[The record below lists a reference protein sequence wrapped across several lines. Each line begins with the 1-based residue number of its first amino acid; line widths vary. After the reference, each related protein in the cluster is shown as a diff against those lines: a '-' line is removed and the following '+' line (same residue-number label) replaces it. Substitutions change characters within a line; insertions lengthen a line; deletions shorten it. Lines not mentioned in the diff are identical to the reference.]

1 MSAKITQLS
10 NGVEGVFIKNNRFNT
25 TLISFNFYVP
35 LKKETVADNAL
46 LPFIMTSSSKAY
58 PDFSALNFKLAKL
71 YGANLSA
78 SAEKVGDYQLL
89 KTSISVIDDRFSLDN
104 ESLCDSAVEL
114 LTQLI
119 FEPKVENGA
128 FCEEDV
134 QREKR
139 KAIEHIRGDLA
150 QKRTYAKK
158 RLIEEMYKGEAYG
171 LPKCG
176 NEEQVNAI
184 TGESLYTAWKK
195 LLSTAFLR
203 VNVISRTIPQG
214 LFDKISQKFDT
225 IERCNIPD
233 CTKSTP
239 TAAIQK
245 PNTVVE
251 KMDIAQ
257 GKLCMGFSSE
267 LYGDDQSTAALT
279 VMCDIFGG
287 GPYSRLFTNVR
298 EKLSLCY
305 YCASGSV
312 KSKGLITVDS
322 GVEKENANK
331 AEREIL
337 NQLDIIKQNLFTD
350 EEFESSIKSI
360 TDSFKSYNDSQGLL
374 DAWYSLKIVKNRLL
388 SPEDAAELILNVTRN
403 DVVYAAR
410 GVKLHT
416 VYKLLPEDKEGEN
429 V

>member
-10 NGVEGVFIKNNRFNT
+10 NGAEGVFIKNERFNT
-25 TLISFNFYVP
+25 TLVSFNFYVP
-35 LKKETVADNAL
+35 MAKDTAAEYAL
-46 LPFIMTSSSKAY
+46 LPFVMTTCNKQY

-78 SAEKVGDYQLL
+78 SAEKVGDFQLL
-89 KTSISVIDDRFSLDN
+89 KIAISTIDDRFSLDN
-104 ESLCDSAVEL
+104 ESLCDSATEL
-114 LTQLI
+114 LTKLI

-134 QREKR
+134 AREKR

-150 QKRTYAKK
+150 QKRIYAKK
-158 RLIEEMYKGEAYG
+158 RLIEEMYKGEPYG
-171 LPKCG
+171 VAKCG
-176 NEEQVNAI
+176 SEEDVEKI
-184 TGESLYTAWKK
+184 TGESLYKAWQK

-203 VNVISRTIPQG
+203 VNVISRSMPAG
-214 LFDKISQKFDT
+214 LFDGIAEKLSDIT
-225 IERCNIPD
+225 RENITD
-233 CTKSTP
+233 CTTSTP
-239 TAAIQK
+239 TAAVSK
-245 PNTVVE
+245 PNTVIE
-251 KMDIAQ
+251 TMDIAQ

-267 LYGDDQSTAALT
+267 LYGDDESTAALT

-298 EKLSLCY
+298 EKYSLCY
-305 YCASGSV
+305 YCASSSV
-312 KSKGLITVDS
+312 KAKGLITVDS
-322 GVEKENANK
+322 GIEKENATK

-374 DAWYSLKIVKNRLL
+374 DAWYSLKIVKDKLV
-388 SPEDAAELILNVTRN
+388 SPEEAAETISRVTRN

-416 VYKLLPEDKEGEN
+416 VYKLLPNDKDGDK
-429 V
+429 

>member
-1 MSAKITQLS
+1 MSAKITKLS
-10 NGVEGVFIKNNRFNT
+10 NGAEGVFIKNDRFNT
-25 TLISFNFYVP
+25 TSISFNFYVP
-35 LKKETVADNAL
+35 LQKETAADYAL
-46 LPFIMTSSSKAY
+46 LPFVMTTCSKDY

-78 SAEKVGDYQLL
+78 SAEKVGDFQML
-89 KTSISVIDDRFSLDN
+89 KIAISTIDDRFALDN
-104 ESLCDSAVEL
+104 ESLCDSATEL

-119 FEPKVENGA
+119 FEPKAENGA

-134 QREKR
+134 AREKR

-150 QKRTYAKK
+150 QKRIYAKK

-171 LPKCG
+171 VAKCG
-176 NEEQVNAI
+176 TEEDVEKI
-184 TGESLYTAWKK
+184 TGQSLFAAWQK

-203 VNVISRTIPQG
+203 VNVISRSMPQG
-214 LFDKISQKFDT
+214 LFDKISEKFESIT
-225 IERCNIPD
+225 RENIVD
-233 CTKSTP
+233 CTYSAP
-239 TAAIQK
+239 TKAIDK
-245 PNTVVE
+245 PNTVIE
-251 KMDIAQ
+251 QMDIAQ

-267 LYGDDQSTAALT
+267 LYGEDAAALT

-298 EKLSLCY
+298 EKYSLCY
-305 YCASGSV
+305 YCASGAV

-322 GVEKENANK
+322 GIEKENATK
-331 AEREIL
+331 AEKEIL
-337 NQLDIIKQNLFTD
+337 NQLDIMKQNLFTD
-350 EEFESSIKSI
+350 EEFQSSIKSI

-374 DAWYSLKIVKNRLL
+374 DAWYSLKIVKDRLI
-388 SPEDAAELILNVTRN
+388 SPEEAAQEILNVTRN

-416 VYKLLPEDKEGEN
+416 VYKLLPNDKEVGK
-429 V
+429 

>member
-10 NGVEGVFIKNNRFNT
+10 NGAEGVFIKNERFNT
-25 TLISFNFYVP
+25 TLVSFNFYVP
-35 LKKETVADNAL
+35 MAKDTAAEYAL
-46 LPFIMTSSSKAY
+46 LPFIMTSSSKEY
-58 PDFSALNFKLAKL
+58 PDFSRLNFKLAKL

-78 SAEKVGDYQLL
+78 SAEKVGDFQLL
-89 KTSISVIDDRFSLDN
+89 KIAISTIDDRFALDD
-104 ESLCDSAVEL
+104 ESLCDSAVQL

-119 FEPKVENGA
+119 FEPKVNDNA

-134 QREKR
+134 AREKR

-150 QKRTYAKK
+150 QKRIYAKK

-171 LPKCG
+171 VAKCG
-176 NEEQVNAI
+176 TEEDVDKI
-184 TGESLYTAWKK
+184 TGKSLYNAWKK

-203 VNVISRTIPQG
+203 VNVISRSMPQG
-214 LFDKISQKFDT
+214 LFDGIS
-225 IERCNIPD
+225 ERLNTLTRENIPD

-239 TAAIQK
+239 TAAISK
-245 PNTVVE
+245 PQTVIE

-267 LYGDDQSTAALT
+267 LYGDDAETAALT

-298 EKLSLCY
+298 EKYSLCY
-305 YCASGSV
+305 YCASSAV
-312 KSKGLITVDS
+312 KAKGLITVDS
-322 GVEKENANK
+322 GIEKENATK

-337 NQLDIIKQNLFTD
+337 NQLDIMKQNLFTD
-350 EEFESSIKSI
+350 DEFQSSIKSI

-374 DAWYSLKIVKNRLL
+374 DAWYSLKIVKDKLL
-388 SPEDAAELILNVTRN
+388 SPEEAAEAITKVTRN

-416 VYKLLPEDKEGEN
+416 VYKLLPEDKEVE
-429 V
+429 

>member
-10 NGVEGVFIKNNRFNT
+10 NGAEGVFIKNERFNT
-25 TLISFNFYVP
+25 TLVSFNFYVP
-35 LKKETVADNAL
+35 MSKETAAEYAL
-46 LPFIMTSSSKAY
+46 LPFVMTTCSKKY

-89 KTSISVIDDRFSLDN
+89 KIAISTIDDRFALDD
-104 ESLCDSAVEL
+104 ESLCDSATEL

-119 FEPKVENGA
+119 FEPKIENGV
-128 FCEEDV
+128 FCEDDV

-150 QKRTYAKK
+150 QKRVYAKK
-158 RLIEEMYKGEAYG
+158 RLIEEMYKNEPYG
-171 LPKCG
+171 VAKCG
-176 NEEQVNAI
+176 TEEDVQKI
-184 TGESLYTAWKK
+184 TGESLFVAWQK

-203 VNVISRTIPQG
+203 VNVISRSMPQG
-214 LFDKISQKFDT
+214 LFDGLAEKLNSIVR
-225 IERCNIPD
+225 ENIPD
-233 CTKSTP
+233 CTKSSP
-239 TAAIQK
+239 TLAVK
-245 PNTVVE
+245 TPNTVVE

-267 LYGDDQSTAALT
+267 LYGDDSKTAALT

-298 EKLSLCY
+298 EKYSLCY
-305 YCASGSV
+305 YCASSSV
-312 KSKGLITVDS
+312 KAKGLITVDS
-322 GVEKENANK
+322 GIEKENATK
-331 AEREIL
+331 AEKEIL

-360 TDSFKSYNDSQGLL
+360 IDSFKSYNDSQGLL
-374 DAWYSLKIVKNRLL
+374 DAWYSLKIVKDRLL
-388 SPEDAAELILNVTRN
+388 SPEEAAEDILKVTRN

-416 VYKLLPEDKEGEN
+416 VYKLLPNDKEGE
-429 V
+429 

>member
-10 NGVEGVFIKNNRFNT
+10 NGAEGVFIKNDRFNT
-25 TLISFNFYVP
+25 TLVSFNFYVP
-35 LKKETVADNAL
+35 LSNETAAEYAL
-46 LPFIMTSSSKAY
+46 LPFVMTTCSAAY
-58 PDFSALNFKLAKL
+58 PNFSALNFKLAKL

-78 SAEKVGDYQLL
+78 SAEKVGDFQLL
-89 KTSISVIDDRFSLDN
+89 KIAISTIDDRFSLDN
-104 ESLCDSAVEL
+104 ESLCDSATEL
-114 LTQLI
+114 LTQLV
-119 FEPKVENGA
+119 FEPKVQNGA

-134 QREKR
+134 AREKR

-171 LPKCG
+171 VAKCG
-176 NEEQVNAI
+176 TEEQVQKI
-184 TGESLYTAWKK
+184 TGESLYTAWKR

-203 VNVISRTIPQG
+203 VNVISRSMPQG
-214 LFDKISQKFDT
+214 LFDGISQKLNSIT
-225 IERCNIPD
+225 RENIAD
-233 CTKSTP
+233 CTESAP
-239 TAAIQK
+239 TVAAAK

-251 KMDIAQ
+251 EMDIAQ
-257 GKLCMGFSSE
+257 GKLCMGFSSDI
-267 LYGDDQSTAALT
+267 YGDEQSAAALT

-298 EKLSLCY
+298 EKYSLCY
-305 YCASGSV
+305 YCSSSSV

-322 GVEKENANK
+322 GIEKENAEK
-331 AEREIL
+331 AEKEIL
-337 NQLDIIKQNLFTD
+337 NQLSIIKQNLFTD

-374 DAWYSLKIVKNRLL
+374 DAWYSLKIVKDNLL
-388 SPEDAAELILNVTRN
+388 SPEDAAEAILSVTRN

-416 VYKLLPEDKEGEN
+416 VYKLLPKVKDGDK
-429 V
+429 

>member
-10 NGVEGVFIKNNRFNT
+10 NGAEGVFINNDRFNT
-25 TLISFNFYVP
+25 TLVSFNFYVP
-35 LKKETVADNAL
+35 MAKETAAEYAL
-46 LPFIMTSSSKAY
+46 LPFVMTTCSKKY

-89 KTSISVIDDRFSLDN
+89 KIAISTIDDRFALDD
-104 ESLCDSAVEL
+104 ESLCDSAVEM

-119 FEPKVENGA
+119 FEPKAENSA

-134 QREKR
+134 AREKR

-150 QKRTYAKK
+150 QKRVYAKK
-158 RLIEEMYKGEAYG
+158 RLIEEMYKDEPYG
-171 LPKCG
+171 VAKCG
-176 NEEQVNAI
+176 TEEDVQKI
-184 TGESLYTAWKK
+184 TGESLFAAWQK

-203 VNVISRTIPQG
+203 VNVISRSMPQG
-214 LFDKISQKFDT
+214 LFDGLAEKLNSIVR
-225 IERCNIPD
+225 ENITD
-233 CTKSTP
+233 CTKSAP
-239 TAAIQK
+239 TAAVK
-245 PNTVVE
+245 APNTVVE

-267 LYGDDQSTAALT
+267 LYGDDSETAALT

-298 EKLSLCY
+298 EKYSLCY
-305 YCASGSV
+305 YCASSSV
-312 KSKGLITVDS
+312 KAKGLITVDS
-322 GVEKENANK
+322 GIEKENATK

-374 DAWYSLKIVKNRLL
+374 DAWYSLKIVKDKLL
-388 SPEDAAELILNVTRN
+388 SPEEAAEDILKVTRN

-416 VYKLLPEDKEGEN
+416 VYKLLPNDKEGEQ
-429 V
+429 

>member
-10 NGVEGVFIKNNRFNT
+10 NGAEGVFIENDRFNT

-35 LKKETVADNAL
+35 LASETVAEYAL
-46 LPFIMTSSSKAY
+46 LPFVLTTCSKAY

-89 KTSISVIDDRFSLDN
+89 KIAISTIDDRFALDN
-104 ESLCDSAVEL
+104 ESLCDSATEL

-119 FEPKVENGA
+119 FEPKIQDNA
-128 FCEEDV
+128 FCDDDIT
-134 QREKR
+134 REKR

-150 QKRTYAKK
+150 QKRLYAKK
-158 RLIEEMYKGEAYG
+158 RLIEEMYKFEPYG

-176 NEEQVNAI
+176 TEEQVEAI
-184 TGESLYTAWKK
+184 TGDSLYSAWKK

-203 VNVISRTIPQG
+203 VNVISRSMPQG
-214 LFDKISQKFDT
+214 LFDKLSDRLNCIT
-225 IERCNIPD
+225 RENIAD
-233 CTKSTP
+233 CTRSTP
-239 TAAIQK
+239 TKAIDK

-257 GKLCMGFSSE
+257 GKLCLGFSSE
-267 LYGDDQSTAALT
+267 LYGDDSETAALT

-298 EKLSLCY
+298 EKHSLCY
-305 YCASGSV
+305 YCASSSV

-322 GVEKENANK
+322 GIEKENAVQ
-331 AEREIL
+331 AEKEIL
-337 NQLDIIKQNLFTD
+337 NQLSVIKQNLFTD
-350 EEFESSIKSI
+350 EEFQSSIKSI

-374 DAWYSLKIVKNRLL
+374 DAWYSLKIVKDKLL
-388 SPEDAAELILNVTRN
+388 SPEEAAQNILNVTRN

-416 VYKLLPEDKEGEN
+416 VYKLLPQDKEGE
-429 V
+429 

>member
-1 MSAKITQLS
+1 MSDKITQLS
-10 NGVEGVFIKNNRFNT
+10 NGAEGIFIKNDRFNT
-25 TLISFNFYVP
+25 TLVSFNFYVP
-35 LKKETVADNAL
+35 MSQETAAEYAL
-46 LPFIMTSSSKAY
+46 LPFVMTTCSKAY
-58 PDFSALNFKLAKL
+58 PNFSALNFKLAKL

-89 KTSISVIDDRFSLDN
+89 KIAISTIDDRFALDD
-104 ESLCDSAVEL
+104 ESLCDSAIQL
-114 LTQLI
+114 LSQLI
-119 FEPKVENGA
+119 FEPKTENGS

-134 QREKR
+134 AREKR

-150 QKRTYAKK
+150 QKRIYAKK
-158 RLIEEMYKGEAYG
+158 RLIEEMYKGEPYG
-171 LPKCG
+171 VAKCG
-176 NEEQVNAI
+176 SEEDVERI
-184 TGESLYTAWKK
+184 TGESLYNAWAR

-203 VNVISRTIPQG
+203 VNVISRSMPSG
-214 LFDKISQKFDT
+214 LFDGLAEKLST
-225 IERCNIPD
+225 ITRENITD
-233 CTKSTP
+233 CTQSAP
-239 TAAIQK
+239 TTAVQK

-267 LYGDDQSTAALT
+267 LYGDDCETAALT

-298 EKLSLCY
+298 EKYSLCY
-305 YCASGSV
+305 YCASNSV
-312 KSKGLITVDS
+312 KAKGLITVDS
-322 GVEKENANK
+322 GIEKENATK

-337 NQLDIIKQNLFTD
+337 NQLDIMKQNLFTD
-350 EEFESSIKSI
+350 EEFQSSIKSI

-374 DAWYSLKIVKNRLL
+374 DAWYSLKIVKDKLL
-388 SPEDAAELILNVTRN
+388 SPEEAAEDILKVTRN

-416 VYKLLPEDKEGEN
+416 IYKLLPNDKDGDQ
-429 V
+429 

>member
-10 NGVEGVFIKNNRFNT
+10 NGAEGVFIKNDRFNT
-25 TLISFNFYVP
+25 TLVSFNFYMP
-35 LKKETVADNAL
+35 LASETVAEYAL
-46 LPFIMTSSSKAY
+46 LPFVMTTCSKDY
-58 PDFSALNFKLAKL
+58 PDFSSLNFKLAKL

-78 SAEKVGDYQLL
+78 SAEKVGDFQLL
-89 KTSISVIDDRFSLDN
+89 KIAISTIDDRFALDD
-104 ESLCDSAVEL
+104 ESLCDSAVQL
-114 LTQLI
+114 LNQLI
-119 FEPKVENGA
+119 FEPKAENGA

-150 QKRTYAKK
+150 QKRIYAKK
-158 RLIEEMYKGEAYG
+158 RLIEEMYKGEPYG

-176 NEEQVNAI
+176 TEEQVEKI
-184 TGESLYTAWKK
+184 TGESLYVAWKK

-203 VNVISRTIPQG
+203 VNVISRSMPQG
-214 LFDKISQKFDT
+214 LFDKISEKFS
-225 IERCNIPD
+225 EVVRENIPD
-233 CTKSTP
+233 CTQSAPTP
-239 TAAIQK
+239 AIK
-245 PNTVVE
+245 TPNTVVE

-267 LYGDDQSTAALT
+267 LYGDDSETAALT

-298 EKLSLCY
+298 EKYSLCY
-305 YCASGSV
+305 YCASSSV

-322 GVEKENANK
+322 GIEKENATK

-337 NQLDIIKQNLFTD
+337 NQLDIMKQNLFTD
-350 EEFESSIKSI
+350 EEFQSSIKSI

-374 DAWYSLKIVKNRLL
+374 DAWYSLKIVKDKLL
-388 SPEDAAELILNVTRN
+388 SPEEAAEDILKVTRN

-416 VYKLLPEDKEGEN
+416 VYKLLREDKEGE
-429 V
+429 

>member
-10 NGVEGVFIKNNRFNT
+10 NGAEGVFIKNDRFNT
-25 TLISFNFYVP
+25 TLVSFNFYVP
-35 LKKETVADNAL
+35 LTKETAAEYAL
-46 LPFIMTSSSKAY
+46 LPFVMTTCSKAY
-58 PDFSALNFKLAKL
+58 PDFSSLNFKLAKL

-89 KTSISVIDDRFSLDN
+89 KIAISTIDDRFALDE
-104 ESLCDSAVEL
+104 ESLCDSVTDL
-114 LTQLI
+114 LTQLV

-134 QREKR
+134 AREKR

-150 QKRTYAKK
+150 QKRIYAKK

-171 LPKCG
+171 VPKCG
-176 NEEQVNAI
+176 TEEDVEKI
-184 TGESLYTAWKK
+184 TGESLYNAWQR

-203 VNVISRTIPQG
+203 VNVISRSMPNG
-214 LFDKISQKFDT
+214 LFDKISEKFDT
-225 IERCNIPD
+225 LTRDNIPD
-233 CTKSTP
+233 CTQSTP
-239 TAAIQK
+239 TPAVK
-245 PNTVVE
+245 TPNTVIE
-251 KMDIAQ
+251 NMDVAQ

-267 LYGDDQSTAALT
+267 LYGDDSQSAALT

-298 EKLSLCY
+298 EKYSLCY
-305 YCASGSV
+305 YCASSSV

-322 GVEKENANK
+322 GIEKENATK

-350 EEFESSIKSI
+350 EEFDSSIKSI

-374 DAWYSLKIVKNRLL
+374 DAWYSLKIVKDRLL
-388 SPEDAAELILNVTRN
+388 SPEEATEDILKVTRN

-416 VYKLLPEDKEGEN
+416 VYKLLPNERQGEQ
-429 V
+429 

>member
-10 NGVEGVFIKNNRFNT
+10 NGVEGVFIKNQRFNT

-46 LPFIMTSSSKAY
+46 LPFIMTSCSKSF

-71 YGANLSA
+71 YGANLSS

-89 KTSISVIDDRFSLDN
+89 KIAISVIDDRFSLDN

-128 FCEEDV
+128 FCEEDLA
-134 QREKR
+134 REKR

-158 RLIEEMYKGEAYG
+158 RLIEEMYKDEAYG
-171 LPKCG
+171 VPKCG
-176 NEEQVNAI
+176 TEEQVEKI
-184 TGESLYTAWKK
+184 TGESLYAAWVN
-195 LLSTAFLR
+195 LLSSAFLR
-203 VNVISRTIPQG
+203 VNVISRAMPQG
-214 LFDKISQKFDT
+214 LFDKISEKFNA
-225 IERCNIPD
+225 IERKDIPD
-233 CTKSTP
+233 CTKSCP
-239 TAAIQK
+239 TAPASK
-245 PNTVVE
+245 VNTVIE
-251 KMDIAQ
+251 NMDIAQ

-267 LYGDDQSTAALT
+267 LYGDDQKTAALT

-287 GPYSRLFTNVR
+287 GPYSRLFANVR
-298 EKLSLCY
+298 EKMSLCY
-305 YCASGSV
+305 YCASSSV

-322 GVEKENANK
+322 GVEKENATK

-350 EEFESSIKSI
+350 EEFQSSIKSI

-374 DAWYSLKIVKNRLL
+374 DAWYSLKIVKNKLL
-388 SPEDAAELILNVTRN
+388 SPEEASEMISNVTRN

-416 VYKLLPEDKEGEN
+416 VYKLLPGVKEG
-429 V
+429 

>member
-10 NGVEGVFIKNNRFNT
+10 NGVEGVFIKNDRFNT
-25 TLISFNFYVP
+25 TSISFNFYVP
-35 LKKETVADNAL
+35 LASETVAEYAL
-46 LPFIMTSSSKAY
+46 LPFVMTTCSASY

-89 KTSISVIDDRFSLDN
+89 KIAISTIDDRFSLDG
-104 ESLCDSAVEL
+104 ESLCDSAVDL
-114 LTQLI
+114 LTQLV
-119 FEPKVENGA
+119 FEPKVENNA
-128 FCEEDV
+128 FCAEDV
-134 QREKR
+134 AREKR

-171 LPKCG
+171 LSKCG
-176 NEEQVNAI
+176 TENQVEKI
-184 TGESLYTAWKK
+184 TGESLYAAWRK

-203 VNVISRTIPQG
+203 VNVISRSMPNG
-214 LFDKISQKFDT
+214 LFEKISQKFEGLSRTDIT
-225 IERCNIPD
+225 D
-233 CTKSTP
+233 CTQSTP
-239 TAAIQK
+239 TKASAK

-251 KMDIAQ
+251 NMDIAQ

-267 LYGDDQSTAALT
+267 LYGDDQTTAALT

-298 EKLSLCY
+298 EKYSLCY
-305 YCASGSV
+305 YCASATV

-322 GVEKENANK
+322 GIEKENADK
-331 AEREIL
+331 AQKEIL

-350 EEFESSIKSI
+350 EEFNSSIKSI
-360 TDSFKSYNDSQGLL
+360 VDSFKSYNDSQGLL
-374 DAWYSLKIVKNRLL
+374 DAWYSLKIVKDKLL
-388 SPEDAAELILNVTRN
+388 SPEEAAEGILKVSRN

-416 VYKLLPEDKEGEN
+416 VYKLLPNDKEGNE
-429 V
+429 

>member
-10 NGVEGVFIKNNRFNT
+10 NGAEGVFIKNDRFNT
-25 TLISFNFYVP
+25 TLVSFNFYVP
-35 LKKETVADNAL
+35 MAKDTAAEYAL
-46 LPFIMTSSSKAY
+46 LPFVMTTCSKAY

-78 SAEKVGDYQLL
+78 SAEKVGDFQLL
-89 KTSISVIDDRFSLDN
+89 KIAISTIDDRFSLDN
-104 ESLCDSAVEL
+104 ESLCDSATEL
-114 LTQLI
+114 LTSLI
-119 FEPKVENGA
+119 FEPKVENNGA

-150 QKRTYAKK
+150 QKRIYAKK
-158 RLIEEMYKGEAYG
+158 RLIEEMYKGEPYG
-171 LPKCG
+171 VAKCG
-176 NEEQVNAI
+176 SEEDVEKI
-184 TGESLYTAWKK
+184 TGESLYKAWQK

-203 VNVISRTIPQG
+203 VNVISRSMPQG
-214 LFDKISQKFDT
+214 LFDGIAEKLGDIT
-225 IERCNIPD
+225 RENITD
-233 CTKSTP
+233 CTASSP
-239 TAAIQK
+239 TAAVSK
-245 PNTVVE
+245 PNTVIE
-251 KMDIAQ
+251 TMDIAQ

-267 LYGDDQSTAALT
+267 LYGDDESTAALT

-298 EKLSLCY
+298 EKYSLCY
-305 YCASGSV
+305 YCTSGSV
-312 KSKGLITVDS
+312 KSKGLITVES
-322 GVEKENANK
+322 GIEKENATK

-337 NQLDIIKQNLFTD
+337 NQLDIMKQNLFTD
-350 EEFESSIKSI
+350 EEFQSSIKSI

-374 DAWYSLKIVKNRLL
+374 DAWYSLKIVKDKLV
-388 SPEDAAELILNVTRN
+388 SPEEAAETISRVTRN

-416 VYKLLPEDKEGEN
+416 VYKLLPNDKDGDK
-429 V
+429 

>member
-10 NGVEGVFIKNNRFNT
+10 NGVEGVFIKNDRFNT

-35 LKKETVADNAL
+35 LASETVAEYAL
-46 LPFIMTSSSKAY
+46 LPFVMTTCSKAY

-89 KTSISVIDDRFSLDN
+89 KIAISTIDDRFALDD

-119 FEPKVENGA
+119 FEPKVENNA
-128 FCEEDV
+128 FCNEDV
-134 QREKR
+134 AREKR

-171 LPKCG
+171 LSKCG
-176 NEEQVNAI
+176 TEEQVEKI
-184 TGESLYTAWKK
+184 TGESLYNAWGK

-203 VNVISRTIPQG
+203 VNVISRSMPNG
-214 LFDKISQKFDT
+214 LFDKISERFDT
-225 IERCNIPD
+225 LIRNNIPD
-233 CTKSTP
+233 CTQSSP
-239 TAAIQK
+239 TLAIK
-245 PNTVVE
+245 TPNTVIE

-267 LYGDDQSTAALT
+267 LYGDDASTAALT

-298 EKLSLCY
+298 EKYSLCY
-305 YCASGSV
+305 YCASSSV
-312 KSKGLITVDS
+312 KAKGLITVDS
-322 GVEKENANK
+322 GIEKENATK
-331 AEREIL
+331 AEKEIL
-337 NQLDIIKQNLFTD
+337 NQLDIMKQNLFTD
-350 EEFESSIKSI
+350 EEFQSSIKSI

-374 DAWYSLKIVKNRLL
+374 DAWYSLKIVKDKLI
-388 SPEDAAELILNVTRN
+388 SPEQAAEDILKVTRN

-416 VYKLLPEDKEGEN
+416 VYKLLPEDKEVE
-429 V
+429 

>member
-10 NGVEGVFIKNNRFNT
+10 NGVEGVFIKNDRFNT
-25 TLISFNFYVP
+25 TSISFNFYVP
-35 LKKETVADNAL
+35 LSSDTVAEYAL
-46 LPFIMTSSSKAY
+46 LPFVMTTCSAAY

-89 KTSISVIDDRFSLDN
+89 KIAISTIDDRYALDN

-119 FEPKVENGA
+119 FEPKAENGA
-128 FCEEDV
+128 FCESDV
-134 QREKR
+134 EREKR

-176 NEEQVNAI
+176 TESQVEKI
-184 TGESLYTAWKK
+184 TGESLYSAWGK

-203 VNVISRTIPQG
+203 VNVISHSMPNG
-214 LFDKISQKFDT
+214 LFDKISEKFDSLT
-225 IERCNIPD
+225 RSNIPD
-233 CTKSTP
+233 CTQSAPTP
-239 TAAIQK
+239 AVKT
-245 PNTVVE
+245 PNTVIE

-267 LYGDDQSTAALT
+267 LYGDDAGTAALT

-298 EKLSLCY
+298 EKYSLCY
-305 YCASGSV
+305 YCASSSV
-312 KSKGLITVDS
+312 KAKGLITVDS
-322 GVEKENANK
+322 GIEKENAVK
-331 AEREIL
+331 AEKEIL

-374 DAWYSLKIVKNRLL
+374 DAWYSLKIVKDKLI
-388 SPEDAAELILNVTRN
+388 SPEEAAEEILQITRN

-416 VYKLLPEDKEGEN
+416 VYKLLPEDKE
-429 V
+429 VQA

>member
-10 NGVEGVFIKNNRFNT
+10 NGVEGVFIKNDRFNT

-35 LKKETVADNAL
+35 MSRDTAAEYAL
-46 LPFIMTSSSKAY
+46 LPFVMTTCSKDY
-58 PDFSALNFKLAKL
+58 PDFSRLNFKLAKL

-89 KTSISVIDDRFSLDN
+89 KIAISTIDDRFALDN
-104 ESLCDSAVEL
+104 ESLCDNAIEL
-114 LTQLI
+114 LGQLI
-119 FEPKVENGA
+119 FEPKVQDGA

-134 QREKR
+134 EREKR

-150 QKRTYAKK
+150 QKRIYAKK
-158 RLIEEMYKGEAYG
+158 RLIEEMYKDEAYG
-171 LPKCG
+171 VPKCG
-176 NEEQVNAI
+176 TEEQVQKI
-184 TGESLYTAWKK
+184 TGESLYNAWVK

-203 VNVISRTIPQG
+203 VNVISRSMPTG
-214 LFDKISQKFDT
+214 LFDGIAEKFSSINRYD
-225 IERCNIPD
+225 IPD
-233 CTKSTP
+233 CTQSAP
-239 TAAIQK
+239 TAAIKK
-245 PNTVVE
+245 PNTVIE
-251 KMDIAQ
+251 EMDIAQ

-267 LYGDDQSTAALT
+267 LYGDDELAAALT

-298 EKLSLCY
+298 EKMSLCY

-374 DAWYSLKIVKNRLL
+374 DAWYSLKIVKDKLL
-388 SPEDAAELILNVTRN
+388 SPEEAAELILGVTRN
-403 DVVYAAR
+403 DVVYTAR

-416 VYKLLPEDKEGEN
+416 VYKLLPKEKEGK
-429 V
+429 

>member
-1 MSAKITQLS
+1 MSDKITQLS
-10 NGVEGVFIKNNRFNT
+10 NGAEGIFIKNDRFNT
-25 TLISFNFYVP
+25 TLVSFNFYVP
-35 LKKETVADNAL
+35 MSQETAAEYAL
-46 LPFIMTSSSKAY
+46 LPFVMTTCSKAY
-58 PDFSALNFKLAKL
+58 PNFSALNFKLAKL

-89 KTSISVIDDRFSLDN
+89 KIAISTIDDRFALDD
-104 ESLCDSAVEL
+104 ESLCDSAIQL
-114 LTQLI
+114 LSQLI
-119 FEPKVENGA
+119 FEPKAENGS

-134 QREKR
+134 AREKR

-150 QKRTYAKK
+150 QKRIYAKK
-158 RLIEEMYKGEAYG
+158 RLIEEMYKGEPYG
-171 LPKCG
+171 VAKCG
-176 NEEQVNAI
+176 SEEDVERI
-184 TGESLYTAWKK
+184 TGESLYNAWAR

-203 VNVISRTIPQG
+203 VNVISRSMPSG
-214 LFDKISQKFDT
+214 LFDGLAEKLST
-225 IERCNIPD
+225 ITRENITD
-233 CTKSTP
+233 CTQSAP
-239 TAAIQK
+239 TTAVQK

-267 LYGDDQSTAALT
+267 LYGDDCETAALT

-298 EKLSLCY
+298 EKYSLCY
-305 YCASGSV
+305 YCASNSV
-312 KSKGLITVDS
+312 KAKGLITVDS
-322 GVEKENANK
+322 GIEKENATK

-337 NQLDIIKQNLFTD
+337 NQLDIMKQNLFTD
-350 EEFESSIKSI
+350 EEFQSSIKSI

-374 DAWYSLKIVKNRLL
+374 DAWYSLKIVKDKLL
-388 SPEDAAELILNVTRN
+388 SPEEAAEDILKVTRN

-416 VYKLLPEDKEGEN
+416 IYKLLPNDKDGDQ
-429 V
+429 

>member
-1 MSAKITQLS
+1 MSAKITQLL
-10 NGVEGVFIKNNRFNT
+10 NGVEGVFIKNDRFNT
-25 TLISFNFYVP
+25 TLVSFNFYVP
-35 LKKETVADNAL
+35 MAKDTAAEYAL
-46 LPFIMTSSSKAY
+46 LPFVMTSSNKQY

-78 SAEKVGDYQLL
+78 SAEKVGDFQLL
-89 KTSISVIDDRFSLDN
+89 KIAISTIDDRFSLDN
-104 ESLCDSAVEL
+104 ESLCDSATEL

-134 QREKR
+134 AREKR

-150 QKRTYAKK
+150 QKRIYAKK
-158 RLIEEMYKGEAYG
+158 RLIEEMYKGEPYG
-171 LPKCG
+171 VAKCG
-176 NEEQVNAI
+176 SEEDVEKI
-184 TGESLYTAWKK
+184 TGKSLYKAWQK

-203 VNVISRTIPQG
+203 VNVISRSMPAG
-214 LFDKISQKFDT
+214 LFDGIAEKLGS
-225 IERCNIPD
+225 IPRENVTD

-239 TAAIQK
+239 TAAVSK
-245 PNTVVE
+245 PNTVIE
-251 KMDIAQ
+251 TMDIAQ

-267 LYGDDQSTAALT
+267 LYGDDESTAALT

-298 EKLSLCY
+298 EKYSLCY
-305 YCASGSV
+305 YCTSGSV
-312 KSKGLITVDS
+312 KSKGLITVES
-322 GVEKENANK
+322 GIEKENATK

-337 NQLDIIKQNLFTD
+337 NQLDIMKQNLFTD
-350 EEFESSIKSI
+350 EEFLSSIKSI

-374 DAWYSLKIVKNRLL
+374 DAWYSLKIVKDKLV
-388 SPEDAAELILNVTRN
+388 SPEEAAETISRVTRN
-403 DVVYAAR
+403 DVVYAAL

-416 VYKLLPEDKEGEN
+416 VYKLLPNDKDGDA
-429 V
+429 

>member
-1 MSAKITQLS
+1 MSAKITKLS
-10 NGVEGVFIKNNRFNT
+10 NGAEGVFIKNDRFNT
-25 TLISFNFYVP
+25 TSISFNFYVP
-35 LKKETVADNAL
+35 LQKETAAEYAL
-46 LPFIMTSSSKAY
+46 LPFVMTTCSKDY

-78 SAEKVGDYQLL
+78 SAEKVGDFQML
-89 KTSISVIDDRFSLDN
+89 KIAISTIDDRFALDN
-104 ESLCDSAVEL
+104 ESLCDSATEL

-119 FEPKVENGA
+119 FEPKAENGA

-134 QREKR
+134 AREKR

-150 QKRTYAKK
+150 QKRIYAKK

-171 LPKCG
+171 VAKCG
-176 NEEQVNAI
+176 TEEDVEKI
-184 TGESLYTAWKK
+184 TGQSLFSAWQK

-203 VNVISRTIPQG
+203 VNVISRSMPQG
-214 LFDKISQKFDT
+214 LFDKISEKFESIT
-225 IERCNIPD
+225 RKNIVD
-233 CTKSTP
+233 CTYSAP
-239 TAAIQK
+239 TKAIDK
-245 PNTVVE
+245 PNTVIE
-251 KMDIAQ
+251 QMDIAQ

-267 LYGDDQSTAALT
+267 LYGEDAAALT

-298 EKLSLCY
+298 EKYSLCY
-305 YCASGSV
+305 YCASGAV

-322 GVEKENANK
+322 GIEKENATK
-331 AEREIL
+331 AEKEIL
-337 NQLDIIKQNLFTD
+337 NQLDIMKQNLFTD
-350 EEFESSIKSI
+350 EEFQSSIKSI

-374 DAWYSLKIVKNRLL
+374 DAWYSLKIVKDKLI
-388 SPEDAAELILNVTRN
+388 SPEEAVQEILNVTRN

-416 VYKLLPEDKEGEN
+416 VYKLLPNDKEVGK
-429 V
+429 

>member
-10 NGVEGVFIKNNRFNT
+10 NGVEGVFIKNDRFNT
-25 TLISFNFYVP
+25 TSISFNFYVP
-35 LKKETVADNAL
+35 LSRDTVAEYAL
-46 LPFIMTSSSKAY
+46 LPFVMTTCSAAY

-89 KTSISVIDDRFSLDN
+89 KIAISTIDDRFALDD

-119 FEPKVENGA
+119 FEPKAQDGA
-128 FCEEDV
+128 FCESDV
-134 QREKR
+134 EREKR

-150 QKRTYAKK
+150 QKRVYAKK

-176 NEEQVNAI
+176 TEEQVEAI
-184 TGESLYTAWKK
+184 TGESLYKAWQK
-195 LLSTAFLR
+195 LLSTAYLR
-203 VNVISRTIPQG
+203 VNVISRSMPSG
-214 LFDKISQKFDT
+214 LFDKISEKFDT
-225 IERCNIPD
+225 LTRDNIPD
-233 CTKSTP
+233 CTVSTP
-239 TAAIQK
+239 TAVVK
-245 PNTVVE
+245 TPNTVVE

-267 LYGDDQSTAALT
+267 IYGDDSETAALT

-298 EKLSLCY
+298 EKYSLCY
-305 YCASGSV
+305 YCASSSV
-312 KSKGLITVDS
+312 KAKGLITVDS
-322 GVEKENANK
+322 GIEKENAVK

-374 DAWYSLKIVKNRLL
+374 DAWYSLKIVKDKLL
-388 SPEDAAELILNVTRN
+388 SPEEAAEDILKVTRN

-416 VYKLLPEDKEGEN
+416 VYKLLPEDKEG
-429 V
+429 

>member
-10 NGVEGVFIKNNRFNT
+10 NGAEGVFIKNERFNT
-25 TLISFNFYVP
+25 TSISFNFYVP
-35 LKKETVADNAL
+35 LQKETAAEYAL
-46 LPFIMTSSSKAY
+46 LPFVMTTCSKAY

-78 SAEKVGDYQLL
+78 SAEKVGDFQML
-89 KTSISVIDDRFSLDN
+89 KIAISTIDDRFALDN
-104 ESLCDSAVEL
+104 EALCDNATEL

-119 FEPKVENGA
+119 FEPKAENGA
-128 FCEEDV
+128 FCEDDV
-134 QREKR
+134 AREKR

-150 QKRTYAKK
+150 QKRIYAKK

-171 LPKCG
+171 VAKCG
-176 NEEQVNAI
+176 TEEDVEKI
-184 TGESLYTAWKK
+184 TGQSLFTAWQK

-203 VNVISRTIPQG
+203 VNVISRSMPQG
-214 LFDKISQKFDT
+214 LFDKISEKFESIT
-225 IERCNIPD
+225 RENIAD
-233 CTKSTP
+233 CTLSAP
-239 TAAIQK
+239 TKPIDK
-245 PNTVVE
+245 PNTVIE
-251 KMDIAQ
+251 QMDIAQ

-267 LYGDDQSTAALT
+267 LYGDGAETAALT

-298 EKLSLCY
+298 EKYSLCY
-305 YCASGSV
+305 YCTSGSV

-322 GVEKENANK
+322 GIEKENATK
-331 AEREIL
+331 AEKEIL
-337 NQLDIIKQNLFTD
+337 NQLDIMKQNLFTD
-350 EEFESSIKSI
+350 EEFQSSIKSI

-374 DAWYSLKIVKNRLL
+374 DAWYSLKIVKDKLI
-388 SPEDAAELILNVTRN
+388 SPEEAAEEILNVTRN

-416 VYKLLPEDKEGEN
+416 VYKLLPEDKEG
-429 V
+429 

>member
-10 NGVEGVFIKNNRFNT
+10 NGAEGVFIKNDRFNT
-25 TLISFNFYVP
+25 TLVSFNFYVP
-35 LKKETVADNAL
+35 MAKETAAEYAL
-46 LPFIMTSSSKAY
+46 LPFVMTTCSKRY

-78 SAEKVGDYQLL
+78 SAEKVGDFQLL
-89 KTSISVIDDRFSLDN
+89 KIAISVIDDRYSLDN
-104 ESLCDSAVEL
+104 ESLCDSATQL

-119 FEPKVENGA
+119 FEPKAENGA

-134 QREKR
+134 AREKR

-158 RLIEEMYKGEAYG
+158 RLIEEMYKGQPYG
-171 LPKCG
+171 VSKCG
-176 NEEQVNAI
+176 SEEDVEKI
-184 TGESLYTAWKK
+184 TGESLYNAWKK

-203 VNVISRTIPQG
+203 VNVISRAMPSG
-214 LFDKISQKFDT
+214 LFDGISEKLNA
-225 IERCNIPD
+225 IERNNVPD
-233 CTKSTP
+233 CTRSAP
-239 TAAIQK
+239 TSAVSK
-245 PNTVVE
+245 PNTVIE
-251 KMDIAQ
+251 TMDIAQ

-267 LYGDDQSTAALT
+267 LYGDDRETAALT

-298 EKLSLCY
+298 EKYSLCY
-305 YCASGSV
+305 YCTSSSV
-312 KSKGLITVDS
+312 KAKGLITVDS
-322 GVEKENANK
+322 GIEKENATK

-337 NQLDIIKQNLFTD
+337 NQLDIMKQNLFTD
-350 EEFESSIKSI
+350 EEFQSSIKSI

-374 DAWYSLKIVKNRLL
+374 DAWYSLKIVKDKLL
-388 SPEDAAELILNVTRN
+388 SPEEAAETISRVTRN

-416 VYKLLPEDKEGEN
+416 VYKLLPNDKDGDK
-429 V
+429 